1 MVELKS
7 FFRRDLFAAHSG
19 MRLVS
24 SSAGRA
30 RARMRVGPRHLNGVG
45 VVQGGAIFTLADL
58 AFAAASNSHGTVAVA
73 IQVGIQFLKAVERG
87 TLTADAREV
96 SLSPRLSSCE
106 VRVTD
111 GAGDLV
117 AQFTGLAYRMKET
130 LEEVRLRKRHPERT
144 RPRAARRRPVS

>member
-1 MVELKS
+1 MVNVKN
-7 FFRRDLFAAHSG
+7 FFRRDRFAAHSG

-24 SSAGRA
+24 ASPGRA
-30 RARMRVGPRHLNGVG
+30 RARMRVGPGHLNGVG

-73 IQVGIQFLKAVERG
+73 IQVGIQFLKAVDRG
-87 TLTADAREV
+87 TLIAEAREV

-117 AQFTGLAYRMKET
+117 AQFTGLAYRKKET
-130 LEEVRLRKRHPERT
+130 LEEVRRRSR
-144 RPRAARRRPVS
+144 RPAGARRRTAPGRPVS